1 MRFIT
6 ASGAAGLPIVSGRS
20 SGVERNLAKVDVVS
34 SNLIARS
41 ILRNQTS
48 FENLIRGIKFSEE
61 LCLIYLTPR
70 SGSGRTKSR
79 RQVCRCM
86 DSSQKFSRQWREFRK
101 ELCFLGLKPTLAPH
115 VNIGGMSGSAL
126 AMAR

>member
-41 ILRNQTS
+41 ILLHGNRTLSHLMWNRCV
-48 FENLIRGIKFSEE
+48 LRGA
-61 LCLIYLTPR
+61 
-70 SGSGRTKSR
+70 SGGAKYKAGAY
-79 RQVCRCM
+79 CP
-86 DSSQKFSRQWREFRK
+86 
-101 ELCFLGLKPTLAPH
+101 GLK
-115 VNIGGMSGSAL
+115 
-126 AMAR
+126 

>member
-41 ILRNQTS
+41 ISLFLNKATMLFQRY
-48 FENLIRGIKFSEE
+48 
-61 LCLIYLTPR
+61 CLAY
-70 SGSGRTKSR
+70 
-79 RQVCRCM
+79 
-86 DSSQKFSRQWREFRK
+86 
-101 ELCFLGLKPTLAPH
+101 
-115 VNIGGMSGSAL
+115 
-126 AMAR
+126 